1 MIYFYYGDE
10 EFNISNEIRKLKS
23 KLDKNFLEM
32 SYKEFDNPKFPDLM
46 VAIST
51 QPMMFGKM
59 LIVIDCINYFKSKKK
74 DSDSEG
80 GFDDSQ
86 IKQIESVLENVVNGN
101 LDIVFR
107 AYCPPDSKKK
117 TSVDKRKKI
126 FKLLSKYNAQEFNQ
140 IPTYKTAELETWIK
154 NQAKKHD
161 LKINPDAVSLLL
173 LQVGS
178 NLRMI
183 DSELEKLKVF
193 ANDKPATKEM
203 VKEICVSNEDLFA
216 FIDSVV
222 AGANA
227 KALEQYNKLISTRYP
242 LSILTTLHSS
252 IKDKIFIKANG
263 GKYSQDELAR
273 ILGIHPYRVQLESQK
288 LKQVPLKSLV
298 LLKEKLTDA
307 EYKIKTGQSNLAP
320 EREIEY
326 AILR

>member
-32 SYKEFDNPKFPDLM
+32 AYKEFDNPKFPDLM
-46 VAIST
+46 SAIST

-59 LIVIDCINYFKSKKK
+59 LIVIDCINYFKTKKK
-74 DSDSEG
+74 ETDTDG
-80 GFDDSQ
+80 GFDDGQ
-86 IKQIESVLENVVNGN
+86 IMQIERALEGVNKN

-140 IPTYKTAELETWIK
+140 IPAYKTAELETWLK

-161 LKINPDAVSLLL
+161 LKINPDALSLLL

-178 NLRMI
+178 NLRML

-193 ANDKPATKEM
+193 AKDTPATKEM

-222 AGANA
+222 AGAKI
-227 KALEQYNKLISTRYP
+227 KALEQYNKLISSRYP
-242 LSILTTLHSS
+242 LSILATLHSS

-263 GKYSQDELAR
+263 NKYSQDELAR
-273 ILGIHPYRVQLESQK
+273 MLGIHPYRVKLELQK
-288 LKQVPLKSLV
+288 LKNVPLKDLV
-298 LLKEKLTDA
+298 KLKENLTES

>member
-23 KLDKNFLEM
+23 KLDKNFIEM

-46 VAIST
+46 VAISI

-59 LIVIDCINYFKSKKK
+59 LIVIDCINYFKTKKK
-74 DSDSEG
+74 DSENDG
-80 GFDDSQ
+80 GFDDGQ
-86 IKQIESVLENVVNGN
+86 IKQIESALENVNEN

-107 AYCPPDSKKK
+107 AYAVPDSKKK

-140 IPTYKTAELETWIK
+140 IPAYKTTELETWIK

-178 NLRMI
+178 NLRML

-193 ANDKPATKEM
+193 AKDTPATKEM

-216 FIDSVV
+216 FIDSVI
-222 AGANA
+222 AGAKA
-227 KALEQYNKLISTRYP
+227 KALEQYNKLISTRYS
-242 LSILTTLHSS
+242 LSILATLHSS
-252 IKDKIFIKANG
+252 LQDKIFIKANG
-263 GKYSQDELAR
+263 GKYSQDELAKMTSM
-273 ILGIHPYRVQLESQK
+273 HPYRVKLELQK
-288 LKQVPLKSLV
+288 LKNVPLKDLV
-298 LLKEKLTDA
+298 KLKENLTDA

>member
-1 MIYFYYGDE
+1 MIYFYFGDE
-10 EFNISNEIRKLKS
+10 EFNISTEIKKLKS

-46 VAIST
+46 LAIST

-74 DSDSEG
+74 DTDSEG
-80 GFDDSQ
+80 SLDDGQ
-86 IKQIESVLENVVNGN
+86 IKQIENALERVNEN

-107 AYCPPDSKKK
+107 AYAVPNSKKK
-117 TSVDKRKKI
+117 TSIDKRKKI
-126 FKLLSKYNAQEFNQ
+126 FKILSKYNSQEFNQ
-140 IPTYKTAELETWIK
+140 IPAYKTAELETWIK

-178 NLRMI
+178 NLRML

-193 ANDKPATKEM
+193 SKDTPATKEM
-203 VKEICVSNEDLFA
+203 VKEICISNEDLFA

-222 AGANA
+222 LGAKS

-242 LSILTTLHSS
+242 LSVLATLHSS
-252 IKDKIFIKANG
+252 LKEKIFIKANG
-263 GKYSQDELAR
+263 SRYSQDELAKL
-273 ILGIHPYRVQLESQK
+273 INMHPYRVKLELQK
-288 LKQVPLKSLV
+288 LKQVPLKNLV
-298 LLKEKLTDA
+298 NLKENLTQA
-307 EYKIKTGQSNLAP
+307 EYRIKSGQSNLAP

>member
-23 KLDKNFLEM
+23 KLDKNFIEM

-46 VAIST
+46 VAISI

-59 LIVIDCINYFKSKKK
+59 LIVIDCINYFKTKKK
-74 DSDSEG
+74 DSENDG
-80 GFDDSQ
+80 GFDDGQ
-86 IKQIESVLENVVNGN
+86 IKQIESALENVNEN

-107 AYCPPDSKKK
+107 AYAVPDSKKK

-140 IPTYKTAELETWIK
+140 IPAYKTTELETWIK

-178 NLRMI
+178 NLRML

-193 ANDKPATKEM
+193 AKDTPATKEM

-216 FIDSVV
+216 FIDSVI
-222 AGANA
+222 AGAKA
-227 KALEQYNKLISTRYP
+227 KALEQYNKLISTRYS
-242 LSILTTLHSS
+242 LSILATLHSS
-252 IKDKIFIKANG
+252 LQDKIFIKANG
-263 GKYSQDELAR
+263 GKYSQEKKKKMTSM
-273 ILGIHPYRVQLESQK
+273 HPYRVKLELQK
-288 LKQVPLKSLV
+288 LKNVPLKDLV
-298 LLKEKLTDA
+298 KLKENLTDA

>member
-10 EFNISNEIRKLKS
+10 EFNISEQIKSLKS
-23 KLDKNFLEM
+23 KLDKNFIEM
-32 SYKEFDNPKFPDLM
+32 SYKEFNNPKFPDLM

-51 QPMMFGKM
+51 QPMMFGSM
-59 LIVIDCINYFKSKKK
+59 LIVIDCESYFKSKKK

-86 IKQIESVLENVVNGN
+86 IKQIEKALENVNEN

-107 AYCPPDSKKK
+107 AYTPYDPKKK
-117 TSVDKRKKI
+117 NTVDKRKKI
-126 FKLLSKYNAQEFNQ
+126 FKILSKYNSQEYNQ
-140 IPTYKTAELETWIK
+140 IPSYKTAELEGWIK
-154 NQAKKHD
+154 NRAKIHD

-178 NLRMI
+178 NLRML

-216 FIDSVV
+216 FMDSVV
-222 AGANA
+222 IGAKA
-227 KALEQYNKLISTRYP
+227 KALEQYEKLISTRYP
-242 LSILTTLHSS
+242 LSILATLHSNLR
-252 IKDKIFIKANG
+252 DKIFLKANG
-263 GKYSQDELAR
+263 ARFSQDEIAR
-273 ILGIHPYRVQLESQK
+273 MTGMHPYRVKLELQK
-288 LKQVPLKSLV
+288 LKQVPLKNLV
-298 LLKEKLTDA
+298 KLKENLTDA
-307 EYKIKTGQSNLAP
+307 EYKIKSGQSNIAP

>member
-10 EFNISNEIRKLKS
+10 EFNISTEIKKLKS

-74 DSDSEG
+74 DSDSES
-80 GFDDSQ
+80 GFDDGQ
-86 IKQIESVLENVVNGN
+86 IKQIENALERVNEN

-107 AYCPPDSKKK
+107 AYAVPDSKKK
-117 TSVDKRKKI
+117 TSIDKRKKI
-126 FKLLSKYNAQEFNQ
+126 FKILSKYNSQEFNQ
-140 IPTYKTAELETWIK
+140 IPAYKTAELETWIK

-178 NLRMI
+178 NLRML

-193 ANDKPATKEM
+193 SKDKPATKEM
-203 VKEICVSNEDLFA
+203 VKEICISNEDLFA

-222 AGANA
+222 LGAKS

-242 LSILTTLHSS
+242 LSVLATLHSS
-252 IKDKIFIKANG
+252 LREKIFIKANG
-263 GKYSQDELAR
+263 SRYSQDELAKL
-273 ILGIHPYRVQLESQK
+273 INMHPYRVKLELQK
-288 LKQVPLKSLV
+288 LKQVQLKNLV
-298 LLKEKLTDA
+298 NLKENLTQA
-307 EYKIKTGQSNLAP
+307 EYKIKSGQANLAP

>member
-10 EFNISNEIRKLKS
+10 EFNISTEIKKLKS

-74 DSDSEG
+74 DSDEG
-80 GFDDSQ
+80 GFDDEQ
-86 IKQIESVLENVVNGN
+86 IKQIENALEGVNEN

-107 AYCPPDSKKK
+107 AYAVSDSKKK
-117 TSVDKRKKI
+117 ISIDKRKKI
-126 FKLLSKYNAQEFNQ
+126 FKILSKYNSQEFNQ
-140 IPTYKTAELETWIK
+140 IPAYKTAELETWIK

-161 LKINPDAVSLLL
+161 LKINSDAVSLLL

-178 NLRMI
+178 NLRML
-183 DSELEKLKVF
+183 DSELEKLKVLSK
-193 ANDKPATKEM
+193 DKTATKDM
-203 VKEICVSNEDLFA
+203 VKEICISNEDLFA
-216 FIDSVV
+216 FIDNVV
-222 AGANA
+222 EGTKS

-252 IKDKIFIKANG
+252 LREKIFIKAFG
-263 GKYSQDELAR
+263 SRYSQDELAKL
-273 ILGIHPYRVQLESQK
+273 INMHPYRVKLELQK
-288 LKQVPLKSLV
+288 LKQVSLQNLV
-298 LLKEKLTDA
+298 KLKENLTQA
-307 EYKIKTGQSNLAP
+307 EYKIKSGQANLAP

>member
-10 EFNISNEIRKLKS
+10 EFNISNEIKKLKS

-46 VAIST
+46 LAIST

-59 LIVIDCINYFKSKKK
+59 LVVIDCVNYFKSKKK
-74 DSDSEG
+74 DSDAEG
-80 GFDDSQ
+80 GFDDEQ
-86 IKQIESVLENVVNGN
+86 IKQIESALENVNEN

-107 AYCPPDSKKK
+107 AYCVPDSKKK
-117 TSVDKRKKI
+117 TSIDKRKKL
-126 FKLLSKYNAQEFNQ
+126 FKILSKHNSQEFNQ
-140 IPTYKTAELETWIK
+140 IPAYKTSELEAWIK
-154 NQAKKHD
+154 TQAKKHD

-178 NLRMI
+178 NLRML

-193 ANDKPATKEM
+193 AKDNPATKEM

-222 AGANA
+222 AGSKL

-242 LSILTTLHSS
+242 LTILAALHSS
-252 IKDKIFIKANG
+252 LKDKIFIKANG
-263 GKYSQDELAR
+263 GKYSPDELAKMT
-273 ILGIHPYRVQLESQK
+273 GMHPYRVKLELQK

-298 LLKEKLTDA
+298 SLKENLTDA
-307 EYKIKTGQSNLAP
+307 EYKIKSGQSNLAP

>member
-10 EFNISNEIRKLKS
+10 EFNISTEIKKLKS

-46 VAIST
+46 VAISS

-74 DSDSEG
+74 DTDSEG
-80 GFDDSQ
+80 GFDDGQ
-86 IKQIESVLENVVNGN
+86 IKQIEKALEMVNEN

-107 AYCPPDSKKK
+107 AYVVPDSKKK
-117 TSVDKRKKI
+117 TSIDKRKKI
-126 FKLLSKYNAQEFNQ
+126 FKLLAKYNSQEFNQ
-140 IPTYKTAELETWIK
+140 IPAYKTAELETWIK

-161 LKINPDAVSLLL
+161 LKINPDSVSLLL

-178 NLRMI
+178 NLRML

-193 ANDKPATKEM
+193 SKDKPATKEM
-203 VKEICVSNEDLFA
+203 VKEICISNEDLFA

-222 AGANA
+222 VGAKS

-242 LSILTTLHSS
+242 LSILAILHSS
-252 IKDKIFIKANG
+252 LREKIFIKANG
-263 GKYSQDELAR
+263 SRYSQDELAKL
-273 ILGIHPYRVQLESQK
+273 INMHPYRVKLELQK
-288 LKQVPLKSLV
+288 LKQVPLKNLV
-298 LLKEKLTDA
+298 NLKENLTQS
-307 EYKIKTGQSNLAP
+307 EYKIKSGQSNLAP

>member
-10 EFNISNEIRKLKS
+10 EFNITNEIKKLKS

-59 LIVIDCINYFKSKKK
+59 LIIIDCINYFKSRKK
-74 DSDSEG
+74 DSDD
-80 GFDDSQ
+80 GFDDGQ
-86 IKQIESVLENVVNGN
+86 IKQIENALDNVNEN

-107 AYCPPDSKKK
+107 AYIAPDSKKK
-117 TSVDKRKKI
+117 TTIDKRKKL
-126 FKLLSKYNAQEFNQ
+126 FKLLSKYNSQEFNQ
-140 IPTYKTAELETWIK
+140 IPAYKTAELESWIK

-161 LKINPDAVSLLL
+161 LKINPDAVGLLL

-178 NLRMI
+178 NLRML

-193 ANDKPATKEM
+193 ANDKPATTQM
-203 VKEICVSNEDLFA
+203 IKEICVSNEDLFS
-216 FIDSVV
+216 FIDSVITGV
-222 AGANA
+222 KS

-242 LSILTTLHSS
+242 LSILATLHSS
-252 IKDKIFIKANG
+252 LKDKIFIKANG
-263 GKYSQDELAR
+263 AKYSQDELAKM
-273 ILGIHPYRVQLESQK
+273 LGIHPYRIKLELQK
-288 LKQVPLKSLV
+288 LKQIPLKSLV
-298 LLKEKLTDA
+298 KLKENLTDA

>member
-10 EFNISNEIRKLKS
+10 EFNISAEIRKLKS

-32 SYKEFDNPKFPDLM
+32 SYREFDNPKFPDLM

-59 LIVIDCINYFKSKKK
+59 LIVIDCEKYFKTSKK

-80 GFDDSQ
+80 TFDDSQ
-86 IKQIESVLENVVNGN
+86 IKQIEKSLETVNEN

-107 AYCPPDSKKK
+107 AYTPYDPKKK
-117 TSVDKRKKI
+117 NTVDKRKKI
-126 FKLLSKYNAQEFNQ
+126 FKILSKYNSQEFNQ
-140 IPTYKTAELETWIK
+140 IPAYKTAELETWIK
-154 NQAKKHD
+154 NQAKLHD

-178 NLRMI
+178 NLRML

-193 ANDKPATKEM
+193 SKDKPATKEM

-216 FIDSVV
+216 FLDSIVT
-222 AGANA
+222 GAKA
-227 KALEQYNKLISTRYP
+227 KALEQYDKLISTRYP
-242 LSILTTLHSS
+242 LSILATLHSNL
-252 IKDKIFIKANG
+252 KDKIFLKANSS
-263 GKYSQDELAR
+263 KYSQDEIAKM
-273 ILGIHPYRVQLESQK
+273 IGMHPYRVKLELQK
-288 LKQVPLKSLV
+288 LKQVPLKNLV
-298 LLKEKLTDA
+298 KLKENLTDA
-307 EYKIKTGQSNLAP
+307 EFKIKSGQSDLAP

>member
-10 EFNISNEIRKLKS
+10 EFNISNEIKKLKS
-23 KLDKNFLEM
+23 KLDKNFIEM
-32 SYKEFDNPKFPDLM
+32 SYKEFDNPKFPDLIA
-46 VAIST
+46 AISS

-59 LIVIDCINYFKSKKK
+59 LIVIDCVNYFKSKKK
-74 DSDSEG
+74 DSENEG
-80 GFDDSQ
+80 GFDDGQ
-86 IKQIESVLENVVNGN
+86 IKQIENALENVNEN

-117 TSVDKRKKI
+117 TSVDKRKKL
-126 FKLLSKYNAQEFNQ
+126 FKLLSKYNSQEFNQ
-140 IPTYKTAELETWIK
+140 IPAYKTAELETWIK

-161 LKINPDAVSLLL
+161 LKINTDAVSLLL

-178 NLRMI
+178 NLRML

-193 ANDKPATKEM
+193 AKDNPATKEM

-222 AGANA
+222 MGAKL
-227 KALEQYNKLISTRYP
+227 KALEQYNKLISSRYP
-242 LSILTTLHSS
+242 LSILATLHSS
-252 IKDKIFIKANG
+252 LKDKIFIKANG
-263 GKYSQDELAR
+263 GKYSQDEIAKMT
-273 ILGIHPYRVQLESQK
+273 GMHPYRVKLELQK
-288 LKQVPLKSLV
+288 LKQVPLKNLV
-298 LLKEKLTDA
+298 SLKENLTEA
-307 EYKIKTGQSNLAP
+307 EYKIKSGQSNLAP

>member
-23 KLDKNFLEM
+23 KLDKNFIEM
-32 SYKEFDNPKFPDLM
+32 SYKEFDNPKFPDLI
-46 VAIST
+46 VAISI

-59 LIVIDCINYFKSKKK
+59 LIVIDCINYFKTKKK
-74 DSDSEG
+74 DSENDG
-80 GFDDSQ
+80 GFDDGQ
-86 IKQIESVLENVVNGN
+86 IKQIESALENVNEN

-107 AYCPPDSKKK
+107 AYAVPDSKKK

-140 IPTYKTAELETWIK
+140 IPAYKTTELETWIK

-178 NLRMI
+178 NLRML

-193 ANDKPATKEM
+193 AKDTPATKEM

-216 FIDSVV
+216 FIDSVI
-222 AGANA
+222 AGAKA
-227 KALEQYNKLISTRYP
+227 KALEQYNKLISTRYS
-242 LSILTTLHSS
+242 LSILATLHSS
-252 IKDKIFIKANG
+252 LQDKIFIKANG
-263 GKYSQDELAR
+263 GKYSQDELAKMTSM
-273 ILGIHPYRVQLESQK
+273 HPYRVKLELQK
-288 LKQVPLKSLV
+288 LKNVPLKDLV
-298 LLKEKLTDA
+298 KLKENLTDA